1 MEELNEIKITKYM
14 YLDENNEE
22 KHYFIGGEIA
32 TLIGYQNSTQAI
44 QLNVSEQNKISFKNY
59 LGVKEPK
66 INGRQ
71 ILINKSGIY

>member
-32 TLIGYQNSTQAI
+32 TLIGYQNTSDS
-44 QLNVSEQNKISFKNY
+44 VH
-59 LGVKEPK
+59 
-66 INGRQ
+66 
-71 ILINKSGIY
+71 